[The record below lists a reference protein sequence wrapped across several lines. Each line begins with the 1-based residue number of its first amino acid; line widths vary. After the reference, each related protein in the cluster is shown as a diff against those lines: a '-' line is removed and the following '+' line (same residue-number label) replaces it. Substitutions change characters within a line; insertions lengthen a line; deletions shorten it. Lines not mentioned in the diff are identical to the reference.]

1 MDLFAQQ
8 WTSYRAVVE
17 HNLMEHQAVAA
28 TTASTLENWLAACPA
43 DAQPPRMVDLGCGDL
58 ALLAPVLKRLPL
70 GSYTGLDLTAE
81 VLPLA
86 QQALGTVAYPC
97 RWLEGD
103 LLRWAR
109 DSAAEQDEPVDIL
122 HSAFAIH
129 HLSDSQKATFLQAA
143 RRRISPNGLFLWVD
157 VFRQP
162 GESRAAYLERYCQR
176 IVGGWGVLSDAQRE
190 HVLDHVTRLDQPAD
204 REAIQATA
212 EQAGWHWRWGW
223 NGRHGAEAM
232 AVLTP
237 V

>member
-1 MDLFAQQ
+1 MELFDRQ
-8 WTSYRAVVE
+8 WTSYRLVVD
-17 HNLMEHQAVAA
+17 HNLMEHQQVAGA
-28 TTASTLENWLAACPA
+28 TAAAIEAWLAQRPA
-43 DAQPPRMVDLGCGDL
+43 AAPPPAMADLGCGDL
-58 ALLAPVLKRLPL
+58 ALLAPHLRPLPL
-70 GSYTGLDLTAE
+70 GHYTGLDLSAA

-86 QQALGTVAYPC
+86 QRALGEVPYPC
-97 RWLEGD
+97 QWLEGD
-103 LLRWAR
+103 LLAWAT
-109 DSAAEQDEPVDIL
+109 DAASPVIDLL